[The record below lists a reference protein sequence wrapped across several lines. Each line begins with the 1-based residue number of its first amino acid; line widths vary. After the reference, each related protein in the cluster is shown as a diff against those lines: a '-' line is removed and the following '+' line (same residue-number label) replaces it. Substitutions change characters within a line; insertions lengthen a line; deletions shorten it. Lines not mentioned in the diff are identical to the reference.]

1 MSKLPPPSP
10 THTHTR
16 ARARTFFLIVAW
28 CALKLFQRK
37 IKLKDATFYIP
48 DDITAYNDY
57 TNFIS
62 EANLAISG
70 RDLLLNVH
78 GQAPTP
84 QRTELGYLISK
95 SQLVD
100 RSYKIAS
107 TSTRSILFL
116 WGILKNF
123 VNKNGYG
130 KRCFDFWLHRRGIHI
145 FSYRVRFYQ
154 LFWRTFRLS
163 NAFNFRTLICP
174 RRWPFL
180 SDHYGFLLTR
190 LNFQERL
197 IFAIKDN
204 SRCGDWPVRFAIIIK

>member
-70 RDLLLNVH
+70 RDLLLNIH

-107 TSTRSILFL
+107 TSTRSVGEY
-116 WGILKNF
+116 WKNM
-123 VNKNGYG
+123 
-130 KRCFDFWLHRRGIHI
+130 
-145 FSYRVRFYQ
+145 
-154 LFWRTFRLS
+154 
-163 NAFNFRTLICP
+163 
-174 RRWPFL
+174 
-180 SDHYGFLLTR
+180 LTR
-190 LNFQERL
+190 MVMANAASTSDYTAEEF
-197 IFAIKDN
+197 IFFPIESGFINCFEGHLGCPTHSTSAPLSVLAAGLFSPTITV
-204 SRCGDWPVRFAIIIK
+204 SFSPV

>member
-16 ARARTFFLIVAW
+16 ARANTFLIVAW

-37 IKLKDATFYIP
+37 IKLKDATFNIP
-48 DDITAYNDY
+48 DDITAYKDY

-70 RDLLLNVH
+70 RDLLLNIH

-107 TSTRSILFL
+107 TSTRSVGEY
-116 WGILKNF
+116 WKNM
-123 VNKNGYG
+123 
-130 KRCFDFWLHRRGIHI
+130 
-145 FSYRVRFYQ
+145 
-154 LFWRTFRLS
+154 
-163 NAFNFRTLICP
+163 
-174 RRWPFL
+174 
-180 SDHYGFLLTR
+180 LTR
-190 LNFQERL
+190 MVMANAASTSDYTAEEF
-197 IFAIKDN
+197 IFFPIKSGFIN
-204 SRCGDWPVRFAIIIK
+204 CFEGHLGCPTHSTSAPLSVLAASLFSPNITVSFSPV